1 MLYGKEKEKE
11 SKLVGSRSTMI
22 KIGDLVKY
30 KPTGS
35 IGLVTHWHCLTRGYA
50 HVYFGWNN
58 PHTKYPTPASGSP
71 IQEAHLEVI
80 R

>member
-1 MLYGKEKEKE
+1 
-11 SKLVGSRSTMI
+11 MI

-58 PHTKYPTPASGSP
+58 PHTKYPTPASGST
-71 IQEAHLEVI
+71 IQEVHLEVI
-80 R
+80 G